1 MTRVPGAD
9 HGLVNAD
16 GTSEEALPARP
27 DTDERAA
34 ARCQRQVPDGGI
46 EGGTSVRSGSRGRE
60 QMVHRFTLPRT
71 AALAQPWGDD
81 PHARLW
87 CH

>member
-1 MTRVPGAD
+1 MAASSCVTRSVPSDEATWGDAGSRGAD

-34 ARCQRQVPDGGI
+34 ARRQRQVPDGGI
-46 EGGTSVRSGSRGRE
+46 EGGERRVR
-60 QMVHRFTLPRT
+60 
-71 AALAQPWGDD
+71 
-81 PHARLW
+81 
-87 CH
+87 